1 MTKGFFYWFSAEKE
15 IIWSKKDK
23 FKWVLS
29 YWIHNGVNF
38 KNRTIIEEV
47 MLKKPFQYRLSASQ
61 LFLELYH
68 ENSVTH
74 SLSVAD
80 I

>member
-1 MTKGFFYWFSAEKE
+1 
-15 IIWSKKDK
+15 
-23 FKWVLS
+23 
-29 YWIHNGVNF
+29 
-38 KNRTIIEEV
+38 